1 MAIFQ
6 ADGLD
11 LKGFVDLFTTLKN
24 EHGDVRSLKLLSTHP
39 LTEERLRVAEVM
51 VVGQKGAGI
60 NNVLELK
67 WTAIVAASK

>member
-51 VVGQKGAGI
+51 GQKGAGI